1 MSFPASALVALFAA
15 ATFLN
20 AALLFAV
27 EPMFTKMVL
36 PLLGGT
42 PSVWNTC
49 LLFFQGAL
57 LVGYLYAHITSRS
70 LTVARQAAL
79 HLTLLVLAAVTL
91 PIAVTH
97 QSPPTTGTAAAIW
110 WLLVLLATTLGAP
123 FVLLA
128 AGAPMFQR
136 WFAGT
141 RHPLAGNPYFLYVAS
156 NVGSFAALLAYPT
169 LIEPWLRLSEQ
180 SVQWARGYGVLM
192 VLVVAAGAA
201 AWRWRGEGTDEVRN
215 GTMSEGGAIDGSVAV
230 GGGAPHLD
238 TATPSSTISP
248 TSSGPSARP
257 RPRPDDALPPP
268 PTLVPS
274 NAWRLRWVLLSFAP
288 SSLLLG
294 VTTFLSTDIA
304 SVPFLWVVP
313 LALYLLTFVFVFARR
328 PLLSRRIMLALH
340 VVLTIVLL
348 LSLGAETARRPAAI
362 ATFHLLAF
370 FVTAMVCHRELADA
384 RPRAEF
390 LTEFYLWMSLGGLLG
405 GVFNVL
411 LAPLLYDHV
420 VEYPFALILA
430 LGLRPMARERA
441 TDRRALLLD
450 FALPLLVF
458 GFITVGYLLPTPPG
472 KWGDYALYAYL
483 LVAALATAAFFPR
496 PLRLALG
503 AAALYLGIDAGAR
516 ASDNTIYQARSFFGV
531 YRVRHWGNYLLLQ
544 HGTTTHGGQSLLA
557 SRKTEPLTYYHRE
570 GPLGDLFRLTTDSVA
585 PRQVAL
591 VGLGT
596 GTTACYSRPGEQW
609 QYYEIDPLV
618 VAIAKSPQLFS
629 YLRECQ
635 PNVRVVLGDARL
647 SLAAAPDSS
656 FELIVLDAF
665 SSDAIPVHLVTRE
678 ALQLYARKLRPGGIV
693 AFHIS
698 NRYLDLRPVLIELA
712 RDARMAG
719 AMVDRDV
726 TAAEKEK
733 LFYGSRWVVLATSA
747 HTLAPLVRQAGWSVL
762 PPSAPVRIWTD
773 DYSDVLHVM
782 K

>member
-15 ATFLN
+15 ATCLN

-57 LVGYLYAHITSRS
+57 LVGYLYAHVTSRT

-79 HLTLLVLAAVTL
+79 HLTLLVLAAVML
-91 PIAVTH
+91 PIAVTR

-110 WLLVLLATTLGAP
+110 WLLVLLTTTLGAP

-128 AGAPMFQR
+128 AGAPMLQR

-180 SVQWARGYGVLM
+180 SVQWARGYGVLLL
-192 VLVVAAGAA
+192 LVVAAGVA
-201 AWRWRGEGTDEVRN
+201 AWWWRAEGKDDGQNGVVTEEGAGE
-215 GTMSEGGAIDGSVAV
+215 GSVAV
-230 GGGAPHLD
+230 GGGP
-238 TATPSSTISP
+238 
-248 TSSGPSARP
+248 
-257 RPRPDDALPPP
+257 PRPDSSAAPSPRPHSGPRAGDDLPPP

-441 TDRRALLLD
+441 ADRRALLLD

-458 GFITVGYLLPTPPG
+458 GFVTVGYLLPTPPG

-483 LVAALATAAFFPR
+483 LVAALITAAFFPR

-618 VAIAKSPQLFS
+618 VAIAKSPRLFS

-656 FELIVLDAF
+656 FDLIVLDAF

-678 ALQLYARKLRPGGIV
+678 ALQLYARKLRPGGII
-693 AFHIS
+693 AFHVS

-773 DYSDVLHVM
+773 DYSDVLQLV

>member
-1 MSFPASALVALFAA
+1 MSFPASALVALFAV

-57 LVGYLYAHITSRS
+57 LVGYLYAHITSRW
-70 LTVARQAAL
+70 LTMSRQAAL
-79 HLTLLVLAAVTL
+79 HLALLALAAATL
-91 PIAVTH
+91 PIAVGR

-110 WLLVLLATTLGAP
+110 WLLALLATTLGAP

-180 SVQWARGYGVLM
+180 SVHWARGYALLL

-201 AWRWRGEGTDEVRN
+201 AWRWRREGKDDARN
-215 GTMSEGGAIDGSVAV
+215 ALVMEGGAIDGSVAV
-230 GGGAPHLD
+230 GGGPPHPD
-238 TATPSSTISP
+238 TPTTSP
-248 TSSGPSARP
+248 ARPSARH
-257 RPRPDDALPPP
+257 DDTIPPP
-268 PTLVPS
+268 PTLVPT

-384 RPRAEF
+384 RPRVEF

-472 KWGDYALYAYL
+472 KWADYALYAYL
-483 LVAALATAAFFPR
+483 MVAALITAAFFPR

-516 ASDNTIYQARSFFGV
+516 ASDNTVYQARSFFGV

-635 PNVRVVLGDARL
+635 PDVRVVLGDARL
-647 SLAAAPDSS
+647 SLAATPDTS
-656 FELIVLDAF
+656 FDLIVLDAF

-678 ALQLYARKLRPGGIV
+678 ALQLYARKLRPGGMV

-733 LFYGSRWVVLATSA
+733 LFYGSRWVVLAASA